1 MPLLVIGGSATSEI
15 TYQIE
20 IKYIVGDNNKQA
32 GNQCDNI

>member
-20 IKYIVGDNNKQA
+20 IKYIVGDNKQA